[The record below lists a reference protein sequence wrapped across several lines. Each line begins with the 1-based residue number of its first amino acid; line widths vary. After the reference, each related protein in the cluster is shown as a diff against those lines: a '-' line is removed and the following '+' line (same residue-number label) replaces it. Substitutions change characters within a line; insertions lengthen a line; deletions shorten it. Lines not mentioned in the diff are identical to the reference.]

1 MKHFWKKSLALI
13 FTSSIVL
20 SACASTESGTP
31 EKSAG
36 GLKDKKMFTIGVTQI
51 VEHPSLDA
59 AFDGFK
65 DAIAESGLKDN
76 VKYTVQNAQGDAS
89 SNTTIAKNL
98 VSFNV
103 DLIFANSTPSAQAA
117 LSSTKLIPIVF
128 TSVTDPVGAELVK
141 SMDQPGNNITGTV
154 DSHPDAIP
162 KTLKFMKEQLNVK
175 NVGLIYNAGEQNSR
189 AQVDN
194 VKKIMDE
201 IGGMKAVEASVATSA
216 DVKQAAE
223 SLVGKIDAYYI
234 VTDNTVVSAF
244 ESVVGVANEQHIP
257 LLASEFDSVKRGA
270 FAAYGFEYYD
280 IGHEAGEM
288 AAKILK
294 GEKKPSELPV
304 QLPQN
309 LKLVI
314 NKKAAKAMGIELKPE
329 WDDMAEY
336 VEN

>member
-1 MKHFWKKSLALI
+1 MKHLWKKSLALI
-13 FTSSIVL
+13 LTSSVVL
-20 SACASTESGTP
+20 SACGSSETGSSSNSSG
-31 EKSAG
+31 SG
-36 GLKDKKMFTIGVTQI
+36 KDKTTYKIGVTQI

-65 DAIAESGLKDN
+65 AALKENGLN
-76 VKYTVQNAQGDAS
+76 VKYDVQNAQGDS
-89 SNTTIAKNL
+89 SANTTIAANL
-98 VSFNV
+98 VSSNV
-103 DLIFANSTPSAQAA
+103 DMIFANSTPSAQAA
-117 LSSTKLIPIVF
+117 LSSTKDIPIVF

-141 SMDQPGNNITGTV
+141 SMDQPGGNITGTV

-162 KTLKFMKEQLNVK
+162 DTLKFMKDQLNVK

-189 AQVDN
+189 AQVDS
-194 VKKIMDE
+194 VKKIMAD
-201 IGGMKAVEASVATSA
+201 IGGLKAVEASVATSA

-223 SLVGKIDAYYI
+223 SLVGKIDAFYI
-234 VTDNTVVSAF
+234 VSDNTVVSAF
-244 ESVVGVANEQHIP
+244 ESVVSVADEQHIP

-270 FAAYGFEYYD
+270 FAAYGFDYFD

-309 LKLVI
+309 LKLEI
-314 NKKAAKAMGIELKPE
+314 NKKAAKDMGIELKPE

-336 VEN
+336 IEQ